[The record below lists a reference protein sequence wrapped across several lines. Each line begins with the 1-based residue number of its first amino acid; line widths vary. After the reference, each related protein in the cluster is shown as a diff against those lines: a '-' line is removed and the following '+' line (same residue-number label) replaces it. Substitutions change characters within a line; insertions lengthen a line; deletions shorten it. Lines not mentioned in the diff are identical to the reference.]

1 MRLRAWSASA
11 VGMAAAGL
19 VGWSAA
25 RPGPPLAGPSRD
37 EVAAIM
43 ARPVGLLPL
52 RSLDLATDRGRRVRT
67 YEFAGAMP
75 EGGDP
80 VELEALFLTVWGA
93 GHRII
98 RVSGTDPQCNCH
110 GWTFA
115 GGRCWLQS
123 DEAEAIL
130 AENGYALAA
139 GPRPG
144 DVVAYRTPDGRVCHT
159 GVVVGVS
166 RGGEVVVESKW
177 AWLGVFVHPAAAQ
190 PYAAN
195 WGYYRSGRVGN
206 DLTGPARPGSLDRP
220 RDG

>member
-1 MRLRAWSASA
+1 M
-11 VGMAAAGL
+11 
-19 VGWSAA
+19 
-25 RPGPPLAGPSRD
+25 
-37 EVAAIM
+37 
-43 ARPVGLLPL
+43 
-52 RSLDLATDRGRRVRT
+52 
-67 YEFAGAMP
+67 
-75 EGGDP
+75 
-80 VELEALFLTVWGA
+80 
-93 GHRII
+93 
-98 RVSGTDPQCNCH
+98 
-110 GWTFA
+110 
-115 GGRCWLQS
+115 
-123 DEAEAIL
+123 
-130 AENGYALAA
+130 AA

-206 DLTGPARPGSLDRP
+206 DLTGPARPPARAGSLDRP